1 MISCDL
7 ECMKKSCIATPLEM
21 SIYNMTQEYT
31 HNNQNTHTNIA
42 KQNRIT
48 RDTIWL
54 THLSHYSLPAAA
66 ASACAALFCA
76 EHDPWN
82 TSTGPENA
90 CRFGAGMET
99 VEAEVD
105 Q

>member
-7 ECMKKSCIATPLEM
+7 ECIKKTYIATPLEM
-21 SIYNMTQEYT
+21 SIYNMAQEYT
-31 HNNQNTHTNIA
+31 HNYPNMRTNIA
-42 KQNRIT
+42 NQNRIT

-54 THLSHYSLPAAA
+54 TRLSHYSLPVAAA
-66 ASACAALFCA
+66 YACAALFCA
-76 EHDPWN
+76 EHVPWN
-82 TSTGPENA
+82 TYTGPESA
-90 CRFGAGMET
+90 CRFGGRTET

>member
-1 MISCDL
+1 MY
-7 ECMKKSCIATPLEM
+7 KKNFIATLLEM
-21 SIYNMTQEYT
+21 SIYNMALEYT
-31 HNNQNTHTNIA
+31 RNNQNTRTNIV
-42 KQNRIT
+42 KQNHIT

-54 THLSHYSLPAAA
+54 TRPSHYSLPAAA

-82 TSTGPENA
+82 TSTGPESM
-90 CRFGAGMET
+90 CRFGGGTET
-99 VEAEVD
+99 VEAEVG